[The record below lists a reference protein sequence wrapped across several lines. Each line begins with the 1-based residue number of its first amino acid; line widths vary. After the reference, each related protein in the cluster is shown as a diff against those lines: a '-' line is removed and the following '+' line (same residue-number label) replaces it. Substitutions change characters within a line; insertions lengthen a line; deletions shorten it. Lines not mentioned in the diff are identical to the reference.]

1 MKIGDKVRF
10 LTETGGGVVKGF
22 KKNDIVIVEDEE
34 GFEIPMLISN
44 CVAIET
50 DSYNF
55 EHKTMPKGEAG
66 VSGNAASASVAKQE
80 PTPVQPAP
88 KKAEEPSAP
97 MFIPERREGEKLN
110 VYLAFLPVDIKQV
123 STTVMETYL
132 VNDSNYWLHYT
143 YSSIGSGSMKLRAQG
158 VVEPNTKLF
167 VEEFTR
173 EMYSELEHV
182 NVQLLAYKQQKG
194 FLHKPAVDVDVRID
208 TVKFYKLH
216 AFTDTPFFED
226 PALMFDIVRDDV
238 PVRPF
243 LVREEVQRALRDKQ
257 REEER
262 RMPKPARKES
272 RFKRDDVVE
281 IDLHISELL
290 DNTNGMSNAEILD
303 YQLETFRRAL
313 NSYAGK
319 KGQKIVF
326 IHGKGDGALR
336 AALRKELDR
345 KTDHY
350 VYQDA
355 SFQKYGFG
363 AMLVI
368 VK

>member
-10 LTETGGGVVKGF
+10 LTETGGGIVKGF
-22 KKNDIVIVEDEE
+22 KGKDIVLVEDEY
-34 GFEIPMLISN
+34 GFEIPMIISN

-50 DSYNF
+50 DAYNF
-55 EHKTMPKGEAG
+55 EKSSLKPAENKP
-66 VSGNAASASVAKQE
+66 E
-80 PTPVQPAP
+80 PTQNVPQAEVKKTHVEEAP
-88 KKAEEPSAP
+88 KP

-110 VYLAFLPVDIKQV
+110 VHLAFLPVDIKQV

-132 VNDSNYWLHYT
+132 VNDSNYWLSYT
-143 YSSIGSGSMKLRAQG
+143 YASIGSGCLKLRAQG
-158 VVEPNTKLF
+158 IIEPNTKLF
-167 VEEFTR
+167 IEEFTR
-173 EMYSELEHV
+173 DMLEELEHV
-182 NVQLLAYKQQKG
+182 NVQLLAFKQQKG
-194 FLHKPAVDVDVRID
+194 YMHKPAVDVDVRID

-216 AFTDTPFFED
+216 TFVDTPFFED
-226 PALMFDIVRDDV
+226 PALMYDIVRDDE

-243 LVREEVQRALRDKQ
+243 IVREEMNRALREKQ
-257 REEER
+257 REEQR
-262 RMPKPARKES
+262 NPMPARKES

-281 IDLHISELL
+281 VDLHINELL
-290 DNTNGMSNAEILD
+290 DNTNGMSNADILEH
-303 YQLETFRRAL
+303 QLEVFRRKL
-313 NSYAGK
+313 NEYSK
-319 KGQKIVF
+319 SKGQKIVF
-326 IHGKGDGALR
+326 IHGKGDGVLR

-345 KTDHY
+345 KSDHY